1 MYKGLLEKIL
11 KITSYRYINNIKKEI
26 RTNKDVVITIKKGNT
41 IKVCQTDHI
50 VETDKEIKILGL
62 CRRKYSKSSIKKISM
77 LKDDQKPIGLVF
89 YIKEE

>member
-1 MYKGLLEKIL
+1 
-11 KITSYRYINNIKKEI
+11 
-26 RTNKDVVITIKKGNT
+26 
-41 IKVCQTDHI
+41 
-50 VETDKEIKILGL
+50 L